1 MRTVNEKT
9 AIEHINKD
17 ELVLIYWAVSNCPN
31 CTHFNDTLTELEDEH
46 TSWTFLKV
54 SLDSRLKELGRDT
67 GYFEPDVYPTVF
79 FFKNNRRVL
88 VATGVAPKE
97 AITGTLNDI
106 SAGGYKTREEKE
118 QEMLDALD

>member
-54 SLDSRLKELGRDT
+54 SLYLSYKGIFPLPHSDYILDPDNRQL
-67 GYFEPDVYPTVF
+67 YF
-79 FFKNNRRVL
+79 
-88 VATGVAPKE
+88 
-97 AITGTLNDI
+97 
-106 SAGGYKTREEKE
+106 
-118 QEMLDALD
+118 